1 MSSLQSLLNIVNDN
15 VNLNKDNPFFS
26 NTIEQILDTD
36 DILNSS
42 ASNPKNTKITFIIGK
57 LFATIKT
64 NFL

>member
-36 DILNSS
+36 DILNSL
-42 ASNPKNTKITFIIGK
+42 SN
-57 LFATIKT
+57 FAMFQKYGQ
-64 NFL
+64 